1 MLKTVLPNS
10 AKFSPEIK
18 YQDINGDG
26 RIDDYDIAPIGNSNI
41 PKVQYGFATSAKW
54 KGFDISVFFRG
65 AAQVDYFMGGNGY
78 YPFAGGVTGNVL
90 SIVNDQKN
98 RWTPAS
104 YSGDPSTE
112 NPNARFPR
120 LTYGENVNNNRPS
133 SFWLADAGYL
143 RLKTLEIGYTIPKK
157 ILSKINMS
165 NLRISVLGDNLCV
178 WDKVKLWDPEQA
190 SDNGAVYPITRSY
203 SMVLQVSF

>member
-1 MLKTVLPNS
+1 M
-10 AKFSPEIK
+10 
-18 YQDINGDG
+18 
-26 RIDDYDIAPIGNSNI
+26 
-41 PKVQYGFATSAKW
+41 
-54 KGFDISVFFRG
+54 
-65 AAQVDYFMGGNGY
+65 
-78 YPFAGGVTGNVL
+78 
-90 SIVNDQKN
+90 
-98 RWTPAS
+98 
-104 YSGDPSTE
+104 
-112 NPNARFPR
+112 
-120 LTYGENVNNNRPS
+120 PS